1 MCATLDFWPS
11 TKCDYGNCSWV
22 DTGAMALDF
31 DNSILNQAAGMMG
44 PDFLYR
50 IGGTLAD
57 HVRFDGQD
65 RNEEWGHCTC
75 DDPENPTAETCYF
88 KEVGKN
94 PPDGNFAGFEN
105 ACLSGARLD
114 QIMNFANKYKSKLIF
129 DFR

>member
-1 MCATLDFWPS
+1 
-11 TKCDYGNCSWV
+11 
-22 DTGAMALDF
+22 MALDF
-31 DNSILNQAAGMMG
+31 ENPILNQAAEMMG
-44 PDFLYR
+44 PNFLYR

-65 RNEEWGHCTC
+65 RNKEWGHCTC

-88 KEVGKN
+88 KEVGQI

-114 QIMNFANKYKSKLIF
+114 EIMNFANKYKSKLIF